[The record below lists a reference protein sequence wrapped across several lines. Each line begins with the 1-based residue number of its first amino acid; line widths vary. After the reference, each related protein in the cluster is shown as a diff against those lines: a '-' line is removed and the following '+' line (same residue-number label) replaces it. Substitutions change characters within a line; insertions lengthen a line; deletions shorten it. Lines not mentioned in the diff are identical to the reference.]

1 MSRSVGLFTLLLV
14 VFIFSCF
21 NFFLLS
27 YPGSC
32 SCSLSG
38 EIVFPSGHGLCA
50 VPGCVT
56 SGFTEVQRVQEYM
69 SSLLNQV
76 VYCNKDE
83 EYALVTL
90 LVWSIISKFISTL
103 KRQFTIVK
111 NLRWWL
117 NRIALKSRAVDH
129 GQTSTWRRP
138 PGASQLLKLLS
149 SKQGAG
155 WLLVKT

>member
-1 MSRSVGLFTLLLV
+1 MDDIACIEVGVLISKRYEMGETCFQSFSHKILQYSYHGFCLLPLVPRSNWETHSSYLK
-14 VFIFSCF
+14 
-21 NFFLLS
+21 

-111 NLRWWL
+111 HLR
-117 NRIALKSRAVDH
+117 
-129 GQTSTWRRP
+129 
-138 PGASQLLKLLS
+138 
-149 SKQGAG
+149 
-155 WLLVKT
+155 